1 MADGDKIKQ
10 VFWNIAENA
19 VRAMREG
26 GVLRVSIE
34 RMGDDWQVSFA
45 DTGTGM
51 TPQQTEKIF
60 EPFQSNFEGGTGLGL
75 AVVYQIVQAHEGKVW
90 ARSKPGQGTTF
101 VLRLRR
107 LDAER
112 SVAVGSSRPWRR
124 SKPSQSHSS
133 GDSLQRPPG
142 QGGRV
147 ANILVCDD
155 ERSICEMLDIAL
167 RREGHRVETVN
178 SGQAAK
184 NKIDGNLYDLIITDI
199 KMPNIDGI
207 EVLKHAHRVSP
218 DSPVILIT
226 AVDDYE
232 AAVEAVKAGGA
243 SDYIRK
249 SPGLVDE
256 IKLAI
261 NRVLEKL
268 SLSKQNFALR
278 RDNAAH
284 NSLDNIIGSSA
295 AMEKLKQTL
304 RTVASTASTVLIHG
318 ESGTGK
324 ELVARAVHICS
335 PRAGEPF
342 VSVNCGAFPET
353 LLESELFGY
362 LKGAFTGANQNKR
375 GLFEVAGGGTIFL
388 DEISEMTLAMQVK
401 LLRVLQERTVRPV
414 GGTSEIPIDVRVI
427 AATNRDLDK
436 AVAENLFR
444 EDLYYRLNVIPI
456 RVPNL
461 RERREDIP
469 LLANHFQKKY
479 AAAAGRSILRV
490 NKESLEALCGYEWPG
505 NVRQLENTVERAVAL
520 ETTEELHVELPAERP
535 KARAAAAGVGI
546 SGNMGEVAAGRGA
559 AARGRHGNLRCRHR
573 AHASADFA
581 GALKRRADEGRRS
594 AGNFLPVVPA
604 FDEEVRAVA
613 ASSEPRV
620 PS

>member
-1 MADGDKIKQ
+1 
-10 VFWNIAENA
+10 
-19 VRAMREG
+19 
-26 GVLRVSIE
+26 
-34 RMGDDWQVSFA
+34 
-45 DTGTGM
+45 
-51 TPQQTEKIF
+51 
-60 EPFQSNFEGGTGLGL
+60 
-75 AVVYQIVQAHEGKVW
+75 
-90 ARSKPGQGTTF
+90 
-101 VLRLRR
+101 
-107 LDAER
+107 
-112 SVAVGSSRPWRR
+112 
-124 SKPSQSHSS
+124 
-133 GDSLQRPPG
+133 
-142 QGGRV
+142 V

-167 RREGHRVETVN
+167 RRDGHRVETVQ
-178 SGQAAK
+178 SGQVAK

-207 EVLKHAHRVSP
+207 EVLRHAHRVSP
-218 DSPVILIT
+218 DSAVILIT

-261 NRVLEKL
+261 SRVLEKL
-268 SLSKQNFALR
+268 ALSKQNFALR
-278 RDNAAH
+278 RDAAAH

-295 AMEKLKQTL
+295 AMEKLKQTV

-335 PRAGEPF
+335 PRATEPF

-362 LKGAFTGANQNKR
+362 LKGAFTGASQNKR

-436 AVAENLFR
+436 AVADNLFR

-469 LLANHFQKKY
+469 LLANHFLKKY
-479 AAAAGRSILRV
+479 ASAANRSIRRV
-490 NKESLEALCGYEWPG
+490 HQNSLDALCNYDWPG
-505 NVRQLENTVERAVAL
+505 NVRQLENTIERAVAL
-520 ETTEELHVELPAERP
+520 ETTDELHVELPAERP
-535 KARAAAAGVGI
+535 KARAAAAGVGVSGAVSEIAPGSVLPQGVGMESYVANIERTLLQNALNRSNGVQTKAADLLGI
-546 SGNMGEVAAGRGA
+546 SYRSF
-559 AARGRHGNLRCRHR
+559 RHLMKKYE
-573 AHASADFA
+573 
-581 GALKRRADEGRRS
+581 L
-594 AGNFLPVVPA
+594 
-604 FDEEVRAVA
+604 
-613 ASSEPRV
+613 
-620 PS
+620 